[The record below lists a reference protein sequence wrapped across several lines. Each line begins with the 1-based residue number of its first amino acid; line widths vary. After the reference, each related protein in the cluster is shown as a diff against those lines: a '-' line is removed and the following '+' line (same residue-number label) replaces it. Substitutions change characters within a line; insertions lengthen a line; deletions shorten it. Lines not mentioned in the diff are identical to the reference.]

1 MCNIGYEVAKKK
13 KKHGHWADGRQASL
27 EKNGQQGTTIAATSL
42 ALKLALILF
51 RGA

>member
-13 KKHGHWADGRQASL
+13 KNMDIGLMEGRQAQK
-27 EKNGQQGTTIAATSL
+27 KNGQQGTTIAATSL